1 MILYLGEA
9 VELTLFPRHMANDAT
24 EGRARHSSR
33 LQPSINLHVS
43 VTAFMFR
50 CAALVLMYY
59 PEGMMVWVSP
69 MQLIKPVSF
78 NIGNCDNFVTKQT
91 WGIIY
96 PTSGR

>member
-24 EGRARHSSR
+24 EDVARHSSR
-33 LQPSINLHVS
+33 LQPSINLHVP
-43 VTAFMFR
+43 VTASKFR

-59 PEGMMVWVSP
+59 PEAMIVWVSP
-69 MQLIKPVSF
+69 MQSIEPVSF
-78 NIGNCDNFVTKQT
+78 NIGNCANFVTKQA